1 MQHGRYTIQRLLQ
14 TVADM
19 TIMKNSWMRNDRE
32 KYEVRFGTGEQ
43 LHHYKLVV
51 RTDGSFAAKCLE
63 TDQYVAGYDIT
74 NPSLSIREAALRVYG
89 IRYGEFYTLFLRCTS
104 SHLEEQIRK
113 EYERIQKMLSGTA
126 GKMPAEFPAGSI
138 CGGIV

>member
-1 MQHGRYTIQRLLQ
+1 
-14 TVADM
+14 M
-19 TIMKNSWMRNDRE
+19 TMMNSNWMRSDRE
-32 KYEVRFGTGEQ
+32 KYEIRFGAGEQ

-74 NPSLSIREAALRVYG
+74 NPDLSIREAAQRVYG

-113 EYERIQKMLSGTA
+113 EYERVQKMLAGTA
-126 GKMPAEFPAGSI
+126 STMPAGFPAGSI
-138 CGGIV
+138 SSRIV